1 MLGELEQVVLL
12 AVLRA
17 GDDAYGIV
25 IAREIERRTG
35 RELSLPTVYKT
46 LARMEEK
53 GLVTSSLGDPTPE
66 RGGRRKR
73 FFALTAPGR
82 RELRASLGV
91 LRRMAQGLDLG
102 WEA

>member
-12 AVLRA
+12 AALQA

-82 RELRASLGV
+82 RELRASLGA
-91 LRRMAQGLDLG
+91 LRRMTQGLDLG